1 MTTTPVE
8 QVEQQPVFEHGHLRP
23 SSVDQLIYL
32 IKARY
37 PLIWITSPEEERVGK
52 LLYRNVAEKCGT
64 RPYTWSITEGFVD
77 KDPDASDWGAA
88 DKIEPIEALKWMKS
102 YNKGPA
108 LFVLR
113 DFHEY
118 VKNPSVKR
126 LLRDLARDF
135 PKARRTCVV
144 LSPLQQIPPEIEK
157 EFAVV
162 DFDLPNLKDIS
173 RIMSRLVDALRGGSN
188 AQLNEWLASF
198 EGDEA
203 EQTKVAEAALGL
215 TAFEVENVL
224 AKSVVQVKRFDL
236 DVIHSEKEQIIRKS
250 GILDFMHPDAS
261 FAGVGGLDQM
271 KDWLRKRAKAFT
283 HEAREFG
290 LPEPRGILMLGIPG
304 CGKSLMAKAVSS
316 LWRLPLI
323 RLDIGKVFG
332 SLVGSSEEGIRRA
345 IKTAESVAPC
355 ILWLD
360 ELEKGLSGTQSS
372 GQSDGGTTAR
382 VFGTFITW
390 LQEKQSAVF
399 VIGTANNVK
408 MLPPELLRKGRF
420 DEIFFVDLP
429 SERERRTIFEIH
441 IRARRREPQGFDLD
455 ALVDATD
462 GFSGSEVEQVV
473 ISALYDA
480 FDEGVELNDQH
491 LLRAVGDTV
500 PLSRTMHEEI
510 GTMRDWAKS
519 RARLASS
526 DYRSEPRETTRK
538 IDI

>member
-1 MTTTPVE
+1 MSTTEVE
-8 QVEQQPVFEHGHLRP
+8 QPVFESANERP
-23 SSVDQLIYL
+23 SSVEQLTYL

-37 PLIWITSPEEERVGK
+37 PLIWVTSPEEERVGK
-52 LLYRNVAEKCGT
+52 LLFRRVADKCGM
-64 RPYTWSITEGFVD
+64 RAFAWSITEGFAD

-113 DFHEY
+113 DFHEFM
-118 VKNPSVKR
+118 KNPSVKR
-126 LLRDLARDF
+126 LLRDIAREF
-135 PKARRTCVV
+135 PKKGRACVI
-144 LSPLQQIPPEIEK
+144 LSPVQKIPPEIEK

-162 DFDLPNLKDIS
+162 DFDLPSLKDVK
-173 RIMSRLVDALRGGSN
+173 RIMGRVADSLRGHK
-188 AQLNEWLASF
+188 NETLSTWLAEF
-198 EGDEA
+198 DKDEA
-203 EQTKVAEAALGL
+203 EQLKVAEAALGL

-236 DVIHSEKEQIIRKS
+236 DIIHSEKEQIIRKS

-261 FAGVGGLDQM
+261 FAGVGGLSQM
-271 KDWLRKRAKAFT
+271 KDWLRKRSKAFT
-283 HEAREFG
+283 VEAREFG

-332 SLVGSSEEGIRRA
+332 SLVGSSEEGIRKA

-429 SERERRTIFEIH
+429 APSERKTIFDIH
-441 IRARRREPQGFDLD
+441 IKKRRRDPAKFD
-455 ALVDATD
+455 VDGLTEATD
-462 GFSGSEVEQVV
+462 GFSGSEIEQVV

-500 PLSRTMHEEI
+500 PLSRTMHEDI
-510 GTMRDWAKS
+510 NDMRDWAKS

-526 DYRSEPRETTRK
+526 DYRSEQRETTRK

>member
-1 MTTTPVE
+1 MATSTP
-8 QVEQQPVFEHGHLRP
+8 VEQQPVFEGANLRP
-23 SSVDQLIYL
+23 SSVEQLTYL

-37 PLIWITSPEEERVGK
+37 PLIWITSHEEERVGK
-52 LLYRNVAEKCGT
+52 LLYRKVADKCGK
-64 RPYTWSITEGFVD
+64 RPFTWSITEGFVD
-77 KDPDASDWGAA
+77 KDADKSDWGAA
-88 DKIEPIEALKWMKS
+88 DKIEPIEALKWMKA

-108 LFVLR
+108 IFVLR

-118 VKNPSVKR
+118 VKNPTVKR
-126 LLRDLARDF
+126 LLRDIARDF
-135 PKARRTCVV
+135 PKRGRACVI
-144 LSPLQQIPPEIEK
+144 LSPLQKIPPEVEK
-157 EFAVV
+157 EFAIV
-162 DFDLPNLKDIS
+162 DFDLPRIPDIQ
-173 RIMSRLVDALRGGSN
+173 RIMSRLLDALRGGGNQQVSD
-188 AQLNEWLASF
+188 WLVGF
-198 EGDEA
+198 EKDDA
-203 EQTKVAEAALGL
+203 EQLKIAEAALGL

-236 DVIHSEKEQIIRKS
+236 DIIHSEKEQIIRKS

-261 FAGVGGLDQM
+261 FAGVGGLSQL
-271 KDWLRKRAKAFT
+271 KDWLRKRSKAFT
-283 HEAREFG
+283 VEARQFG

-323 RLDIGKVFG
+323 RLDVGKVFG
-332 SLVGSSEEGIRRA
+332 SLVGSSEEGMRKA

-360 ELEKGLSGTQSS
+360 ELEKGLAGSQSS

-399 VIGTANNVK
+399 VIGTANNIK

-429 SERERRTIFEIH
+429 SSSERKTIFEIH
-441 IRARRREPQGFDLD
+441 IASRNRDVANYDIT
-455 ALVDATD
+455 AMVDATD
-462 GFSGSEVEQVV
+462 GFSGSEIEQVV

-480 FDEGVELNDQH
+480 FDEGVEINDQH

-519 RARLASS
+519 RARLASN
-526 DYRSEPRETTRK
+526 DYRSEQREMTRK